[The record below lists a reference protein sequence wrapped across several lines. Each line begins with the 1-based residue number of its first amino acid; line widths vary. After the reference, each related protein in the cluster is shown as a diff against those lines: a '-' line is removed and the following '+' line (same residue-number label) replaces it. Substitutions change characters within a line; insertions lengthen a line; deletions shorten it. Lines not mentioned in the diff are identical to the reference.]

1 MDKYLIGE
9 NDLWLVGG
17 VDAVSLDGDQ
27 ELASVLEVEMRVLCD
42 DTGLIGLC
50 DVGEDYVDHA
60 DQEAIVLRLPGVVD
74 DGDDVGAFLG
84 HVDQVS
90 AHSVRELNSV
100 DDASGADDVGNVG
113 DSGARGA
120 AEVKDL
126 AARDDA
132 GLGDAAN
139 N

>member
-9 NDLWLVGG
+9 DDLWLVGG

-50 DVGEDYVDHA
+50 DVSEDYVDHA

-74 DGDDVGAFLG
+74 DGDDVGALLG

-90 AHSVRELNSV
+90 AHSV
-100 DDASGADDVGNVG
+100 
-113 DSGARGA
+113 
-120 AEVKDL
+120 
-126 AARDDA
+126 
-132 GLGDAAN
+132 
-139 N
+139 